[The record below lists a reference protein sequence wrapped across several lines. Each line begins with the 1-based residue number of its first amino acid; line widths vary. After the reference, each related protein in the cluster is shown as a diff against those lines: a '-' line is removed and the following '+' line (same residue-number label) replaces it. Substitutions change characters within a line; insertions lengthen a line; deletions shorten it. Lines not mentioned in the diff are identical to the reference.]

1 KVNVPLK
8 NKSTSNHEL
17 CERWMLVFKKYVF

>member
-1 KVNVPLK
+1 K

-17 CERWMLVFKKYVF
+17 CDRWMLVFKKYVF

>member
-1 KVNVPLK
+1 PLK

>member
-1 KVNVPLK
+1 

>member
-1 KVNVPLK
+1 LK
-8 NKSTSNHEL
+8 NLSTSNHEL

>member
-1 KVNVPLK
+1 
-8 NKSTSNHEL
+8 STSNHEL

>member
-1 KVNVPLK
+1 LK

>member
-1 KVNVPLK
+1 K
-8 NKSTSNHEL
+8 KSTSNHEL

>member
-1 KVNVPLK
+1 K
-8 NKSTSNHEL
+8 NLSTSNHEL

>member
-1 KVNVPLK
+1 
-8 NKSTSNHEL
+8 KSTSNHEL

>member
-1 KVNVPLK
+1 K